1 MKKWIKNKVCRI
13 RKQYTDALFTENS
26 QKLRLKKKRKR
37 TNKRTQ
43 TCNVDPNPP
52 KAFLQHTN
60 SKKFSSSEA
69 HILTCSVATYTC
81 IKFFFLR
88 DILVSS
94 WRLDYFSLNN
104 QCNLG
109 NVYVLK

>member
-1 MKKWIKNKVCRI
+1 MHCSR
-13 RKQYTDALFTENS
+13 ESS
-26 QKLRLKKKRKR
+26 QKLRLKKKEKKKKGKR

-69 HILTCSVATYTC
+69 HILTCSVATYIC
-81 IKFFFLR
+81 IKLEIGLFFT
-88 DILVSS
+88 
-94 WRLDYFSLNN
+94 
-104 QCNLG
+104 
-109 NVYVLK
+109 K